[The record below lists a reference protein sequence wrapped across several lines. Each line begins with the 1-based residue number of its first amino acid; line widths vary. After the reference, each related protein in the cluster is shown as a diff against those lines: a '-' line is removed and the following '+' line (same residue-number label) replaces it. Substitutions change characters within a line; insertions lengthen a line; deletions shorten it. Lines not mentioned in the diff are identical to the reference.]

1 MLNGRQK
8 RIIMLLKDS
17 ERWITG
23 KELSELLHVSD
34 RTIRSDIAYIN
45 LHYDYMFVQSNRSG
59 YHINEEIP
67 SGNTINS
74 ENEIPQTCFQ
84 RCFYIVHELLFKENE
99 LNLVIFMN
107 KVFVSDSSIENDLK
121 KLKEILKPY
130 PSLELVRYKSYISL
144 KGNEKDKRE
153 LYVNLLLK
161 KIKGNLL
168 NFDFLAALFPK
179 FDLFTAKK
187 LLEVAFKKYNY
198 SVREMEFP
206 VVMAYIGVAISRM
219 LSYNYIEIDDDYEN
233 IVGSTEFSIAE
244 DFYKDMSKELHFKI
258 KKDESIILALILL
271 GKIQADTNENMLL
284 INSDYKVNQLVS
296 DILESI
302 YVQFDVDLR
311 GDEDLKDGLSTH
323 IQQLLHRKKNNI
335 QISNLYLN
343 ELKYK
348 YPFFFEMAIKVGEI
362 IENNLNVSIDEND
375 ISFIEQHLGAALE
388 RMNYKDKY
396 RVIIIN
402 PNNQALSRLCT
413 KKIAGIF
420 HERITVASC
429 MNYFEEKE
437 VSRIKPDLILTTFPL
452 EHNLDILTVQI
463 SIFINS
469 EDEIKIFKALNLLD
483 NKRFKEEFVTSFR
496 SMMEPRFFYFDL
508 DLDTPEE
515 VLSFMSDELYNA
527 GLVDKDFKEAVLK
540 REELSPT
547 SFVYSFAIPHPLT
560 AISKESKIAVA
571 LLKRPIQWG
580 EFKVKLVL
588 LLAIQKDNEKIIRT
602 FFDWLS
608 DIVGDPKKLTSI
620 MKIKNYDEF
629 ISLILK

>member
-1 MLNGRQK
+1 
-8 RIIMLLKDS
+8 
-17 ERWITG
+17 
-23 KELSELLHVSD
+23 
-34 RTIRSDIAYIN
+34 
-45 LHYDYMFVQSNRSG
+45 
-59 YHINEEIP
+59 
-67 SGNTINS
+67 
-74 ENEIPQTCFQ
+74 
-84 RCFYIVHELLFKENE
+84 
-99 LNLVIFMN
+99 
-107 KVFVSDSSIENDLK
+107 
-121 KLKEILKPY
+121 
-130 PSLELVRYKSYISL
+130 
-144 KGNEKDKRE
+144 
-153 LYVNLLLK
+153 
-161 KIKGNLL
+161 
-168 NFDFLAALFPK
+168 
-179 FDLFTAKK
+179 
-187 LLEVAFKKYNY
+187 
-198 SVREMEFP
+198 
-206 VVMAYIGVAISRM
+206 
-219 LSYNYIEIDDDYEN
+219 
-233 IVGSTEFSIAE
+233 
-244 DFYKDMSKELHFKI
+244 
-258 KKDESIILALILL
+258 
-271 GKIQADTNENMLL
+271 
-284 INSDYKVNQLVS
+284 
-296 DILESI
+296 
-302 YVQFDVDLR
+302 
-311 GDEDLKDGLSTH
+311 
-323 IQQLLHRKKNNI
+323 
-335 QISNLYLN
+335 
-343 ELKYK
+343 
-348 YPFFFEMAIKVGEI
+348 MAIKVGEI